1 MELSIKKQI
10 VLEAKIYI
18 KENNITQT
26 DLAVKADVRKEYVSQ
41 MFQYNSDF
49 TVSVGKDKTVVIA
62 DKYFDKIASF
72 IGYSYVKSYW
82 DNQITP
88 QFGQIIANLQESKEH
103 GTTNVIVGATGS
115 GKSHVINLF
124 RRKNPSGTFIVTV
137 GSSDN
142 LSDLI
147 DKIIDELKLTTGKS
161 KSKKLRDIAQKLR
174 SLKDSGIK
182 PQMIFDESEYMKQP
196 ALCSMKELHD
206 YLNEY
211 CSIVLVGTDQLLT
224 NLDIMRKKNKQGIPQ
239 FYRRIKFGIRQLPH
253 IDKSFDLF
261 LTDIES
267 NDVKKFLRT
276 ICDNYG
282 ELHDVLVPVRREA
295 DKTGEEITEQLIRK
309 VLNLPMNFNARY

>member
-1 MELSIKKQI
+1 MELSTKKRI
-10 VLEAKIYI
+10 ALEAKLYI
-18 KENNITQT
+18 KENAISQT
-26 DLAVKADVRKEYVSQ
+26 DLAVKADVRKEYMSN
-41 MFQYNSDF
+41 MFKYNSDF
-49 TVSVGKDKTVVIA
+49 TVNAGNDKTVVIP
-62 DKYFDKIASF
+62 DKYFDKIADF
-72 IGYSYVKSYW
+72 IGYSYTKTYW
-82 DNQITP
+82 DNQATT
-88 QFGQIIANLQESKEH
+88 QFSSVIANLQESKAH
-103 GTTNVIVGATGS
+103 GTTNVIIGATGS
-115 GKSHVINLF
+115 GKSHCINLF
-124 RRKNPSGTFIVTV
+124 RRKNPSATFIVTV

-147 DKIIDELKLTTGKS
+147 DKVIDELKLTTGKS
-161 KSKKLRDIAQKLR
+161 KSKKIRDIAQKLR
-174 SLKDSGIK
+174 SLKDNGLT
-182 PQMIFDESEYMKQP
+182 PQLIFDEAEYMKQP

-211 CSIVLVGTDQLLT
+211 CSIVLMGTDQLLT
-224 NLDIMRKKNKQGIPQ
+224 NLDVMRKKNKQGIPQ

-282 ELHDVLVPVRREA
+282 ELHDVLVPVRRAA

-309 VLNLPMNFNARY
+309 VLNLPNNLNARY